1 MIQLLVDENFNRRIL
16 RGLRRRLPALDCVL
30 VQETELFQK
39 EDALILNWAVANKR
53 VVLTHDVNT
62 MTKYAYETLEAGELL
77 SGVVIVPKELA
88 IGSAIEELDILLNC
102 SEPEDIINRVI
113 HLPIGSIHA
122 EGLVMA
128 R

>member
-16 RGLRRRLPALDCVL
+16 RGLRRRLLALDCVL
-30 VQETELFQK
+30 VQETKLFQQ
-39 EDALILNWAVANKR
+39 EDSLILDWAAANKR

-62 MTKYAYETLEAGELL
+62 MTKYAYERLEAGELL

-102 SEPEDIINRVI
+102 SEPEDFLNRVI
-113 HLPIGSIHA
+113 HLPI
-122 EGLVMA
+122 
-128 R
+128 